1 MTPHSV
7 QAWLLVSDALGI
19 GDVCTGSAPSARP
32 EVALM
37 G

>member
-1 MTPHSV
+1 MMPHSV
-7 QAWLLVSDALGI
+7 KALLLVIDAFGI
-19 GDVCTGSAPSARP
+19 GGVCTGSAPSARP

>member
-7 QAWLLVSDALGI
+7 KVWLLVIDAPGI
-19 GDVCTGSAPSARP
+19 AGVCTGSAPSARP